1 MKKQNI
7 KTYILMSQMKSKYIA
22 IIFAVII
29 CGSIG
34 YLYWNLLEA
43 INRNP
48 YSISKAST
56 DTVRKDSVFIVLVHD
71 SDSANSKSMVK
82 VCNTGWSTDSLKVD
96 SIIKRN
102 ENISRSITNNTH
114 KVDSLSTIVDRIN
127 GQYVSVID
135 MLIDKFNTWVGFWL
149 ALLSLILLIVSVW
162 QYLKIDKYKERID
175 KLEVDSKKEAEGI
188 QKQSESLEIQMSNLQ
203 KQAKVYLDTQISVH
217 QYSTLENR
225 MTSLLLCMS
234 SVPDPQVFSNSE
246 ERKEQVNYYLGLVS
260 GLLIKYFKLIEQESE
275 CHKLPEE
282 TVACIPM
289 VLLNLRLSLIRIQG
303 MFRDPGMF
311 TAFVRLSK
319 LIKKNEESIR
329 RTQLFGKSEL
339 KGLGVLVKSFN
350 DFKTEI
356 ANCNEVV

>member
-1 MKKQNI
+1 
-7 KTYILMSQMKSKYIA
+7 MSQMKSKYIA
-22 IIFAVII
+22 LIFAVII

-34 YLYWNLLEA
+34 YLYWNLLGA

-48 YSISKAST
+48 YSISKGPT
-56 DTVRKDSVFIVLVHD
+56 DTVRKDSVFIILIHD
-71 SDSANSKSMVK
+71 SDSVVNKKMVK
-82 VCNTGWSTDSLKVD
+82 VCNTSWSTDSLRLD

-114 KVDSLSTIVDRIN
+114 KVDSLSTIVDKIN
-127 GQYVSVID
+127 GQYASVID

-162 QYLKIDKYKERID
+162 QYLKIDKYKERIN
-175 KLEVDSKKEAEGI
+175 KLEEDSKEATEKI
-188 QKQSESLEIQMSNLQ
+188 QIQMANLQ
-203 KQAKVYLDTQISVH
+203 KQAKVYLDTQISIH

-234 SVPDPQVFSNSE
+234 SVPDPQVFSDSE

-275 CHKLPEE
+275 CHKLPEG

-289 VLLNLRLSLIRIQG
+289 VLLNLRLSLLRIQG
-303 MFRDPGMF
+303 MFRDPGIYI
-311 TAFVRLSK
+311 AFVK
-319 LIKKNEESIR
+319 LINQIEKNEASIR
-329 RTQLFGKSEL
+329 RTQLFNKSDVKEL
-339 KGLGVLVKSFN
+339 GTLVKSFN

-356 ANCNEVV
+356 ANCKEVV

>member
-22 IIFAVII
+22 LIFAVII

-34 YLYWNLLEA
+34 YLYWNLLGA

-48 YSISKAST
+48 YSISKEPT
-56 DTVRKDSVFIVLVHD
+56 DTVRKDSVFIILIHD
-71 SDSANSKSMVK
+71 SDSVMDKKMVK
-82 VCNTGWSTDSLKVD
+82 VCNTSWSTDSLRLD

-114 KVDSLSTIVDRIN
+114 KVDSLSTIVDKIN
-127 GQYVSVID
+127 GQYASVID

-162 QYLKIDKYKERID
+162 QYLKIDKYKERIN
-175 KLEVDSKKEAEGI
+175 KLEEDSKEATEKI
-188 QKQSESLEIQMSNLQ
+188 QIQMANLQ
-203 KQAKVYLDTQISVH
+203 KQAKIYLDTQISIH

-234 SVPDPQVFSNSE
+234 SVPDPQVFSDSE

-275 CHKLPEE
+275 CHNLPEG

-289 VLLNLRLSLIRIQG
+289 VLLNLRLSLLRIQG
-303 MFRDPGMF
+303 MFRDPGIYI
-311 TAFVRLSK
+311 AFVK
-319 LIKKNEESIR
+319 LINQIEKNEASIR
-329 RTQLFGKSEL
+329 RTQLFNKSDVKEL
-339 KGLGVLVKSFN
+339 GTLVKSFN

-356 ANCNEVV
+356 ANCKEVV

>member
-1 MKKQNI
+1 
-7 KTYILMSQMKSKYIA
+7 MSQMKSKYIA
-22 IIFAVII
+22 LIFAVII

-34 YLYWNLLEA
+34 YLYWNLLGA

-48 YSISKAST
+48 YSISKEPT
-56 DTVRKDSVFIVLVHD
+56 DTVRKDSVFIILIHD
-71 SDSANSKSMVK
+71 SDSVMDKKMVK
-82 VCNTGWSTDSLKVD
+82 VCNTSWSTDSLRLD

-114 KVDSLSTIVDRIN
+114 KVDSLSTIVDKIN
-127 GQYVSVID
+127 GQYASVID
-135 MLIDKFNTWVGFWL
+135 MLIDEFNTWVGFWL

-162 QYLKIDKYKERID
+162 QYLKIDKYKERIN
-175 KLEVDSKKEAEGI
+175 KLEEDSKEATEKI
-188 QKQSESLEIQMSNLQ
+188 QIQMANLQ
-203 KQAKVYLDTQISVH
+203 KQAKIYLDTQISIH

-234 SVPDPQVFSNSE
+234 SVPDPQVFSDSE

-275 CHKLPEE
+275 CHKLPEG

-289 VLLNLRLSLIRIQG
+289 VLLNLRLSLLRIQG
-303 MFRDPGMF
+303 MFRDPGIYI
-311 TAFVRLSK
+311 AFVK
-319 LIKKNEESIR
+319 LINQIEKNEASIR
-329 RTQLFGKSEL
+329 RTQLFNKSDVKEL
-339 KGLGVLVKSFN
+339 GTLVKSFN

-356 ANCNEVV
+356 ANCKEVV

>member
-1 MKKQNI
+1 
-7 KTYILMSQMKSKYIA
+7 MSQMKSKYIA
-22 IIFAVII
+22 LIFAVII

-34 YLYWNLLEA
+34 YLYWNLLGA

-48 YSISKAST
+48 YSISKEPT
-56 DTVRKDSVFIVLVHD
+56 DTVRKDSVFIILIHD
-71 SDSANSKSMVK
+71 SDSVMDKKMVK
-82 VCNTGWSTDSLKVD
+82 VCNTSWSTDSLRLD

-114 KVDSLSTIVDRIN
+114 KVDSLSTIVGKIN

-162 QYLKIDKYKERID
+162 QYLKIDKYKERIN
-175 KLEVDSKKEAEGI
+175 KLEEDSKEATE
-188 QKQSESLEIQMSNLQ
+188 EIQIQMANLQ
-203 KQAKVYLDTQISVH
+203 KQAKVYLDTQISIH

-234 SVPDPQVFSNSE
+234 SVPDPQVFSDSE

-275 CHKLPEE
+275 CHKLPEG

-303 MFRDPGMF
+303 MFRDPGIYI
-311 TAFVRLSK
+311 AFVK
-319 LIKKNEESIR
+319 LINQIEKNEASIR
-329 RTQLFGKSEL
+329 RTQLFNKSDVKEL
-339 KGLGVLVKSFN
+339 GTLVKSFN

-356 ANCNEVV
+356 ANCKEVV

>member
-1 MKKQNI
+1 
-7 KTYILMSQMKSKYIA
+7 MSQMKSKYIA
-22 IIFAVII
+22 LIFAVII

-34 YLYWNLLEA
+34 YLYWNLLGA

-48 YSISKAST
+48 YSISKEPT
-56 DTVRKDSVFIVLVHD
+56 DTVRKDSVFIILIHD
-71 SDSANSKSMVK
+71 SDSVMDKKMVK
-82 VCNTGWSTDSLKVD
+82 VCNTSWSTDSLRLD

-114 KVDSLSTIVDRIN
+114 KVDSLSTIVDKIN
-127 GQYVSVID
+127 GQYASVID

-162 QYLKIDKYKERID
+162 QYLKIDKYKERIN
-175 KLEVDSKKEAEGI
+175 KLEEDSKEATEKI
-188 QKQSESLEIQMSNLQ
+188 QIQMANLQ
-203 KQAKVYLDTQISVH
+203 KQAKIYLDTQISIH

-234 SVPDPQVFSNSE
+234 SVPDPQVFSDSE

-275 CHKLPEE
+275 CHNLPEG

-289 VLLNLRLSLIRIQG
+289 VLLNLRLSLLRIQG
-303 MFRDPGMF
+303 MFRDPGIYI
-311 TAFVRLSK
+311 AFVK
-319 LIKKNEESIR
+319 LINQIEKNEASIR
-329 RTQLFGKSEL
+329 RTQLFNKSDVKEL
-339 KGLGVLVKSFN
+339 GTLVKSFN

-356 ANCNEVV
+356 ANCKEVV

>member
-1 MKKQNI
+1 
-7 KTYILMSQMKSKYIA
+7 MSQMKSKYIA
-22 IIFAVII
+22 LIFAVII

-34 YLYWNLLEA
+34 YLYWNLLGA

-48 YSISKAST
+48 YSISKEPT
-56 DTVRKDSVFIVLVHD
+56 DTVRKDSVFIILIHD
-71 SDSANSKSMVK
+71 SDSVMDKKMVK
-82 VCNTGWSTDSLKVD
+82 VCNTSWSTDSLRLD

-114 KVDSLSTIVDRIN
+114 KVDSLSTIVDKIN
-127 GQYVSVID
+127 GQYASVID

-162 QYLKIDKYKERID
+162 QYLKIDKYKERIN
-175 KLEVDSKKEAEGI
+175 KLEEDSKEATEKI
-188 QKQSESLEIQMSNLQ
+188 QIQMANLQ
-203 KQAKVYLDTQISVH
+203 KQAKVYLDTQISIH

-234 SVPDPQVFSNSE
+234 SVPDPQVFSDSE

-275 CHKLPEE
+275 CHKLPEG

-289 VLLNLRLSLIRIQG
+289 VLLNLRLSLLRIQG
-303 MFRDPGMF
+303 MFRDPGIYI
-311 TAFVRLSK
+311 AFVK
-319 LIKKNEESIR
+319 LINQIEKNEASIR
-329 RTQLFGKSEL
+329 RTQLFNKSDVKEL
-339 KGLGVLVKSFN
+339 GTLVKSFN

-356 ANCNEVV
+356 ANCKEVV

>member
-1 MKKQNI
+1 
-7 KTYILMSQMKSKYIA
+7 MSQMKSKYIA
-22 IIFAVII
+22 LIFAVII
-29 CGSIG
+29 CVAIG
-34 YLYWNLLEA
+34 YLYWNLLGA

-48 YSISKAST
+48 YSISKEPT
-56 DTVRKDSVFIVLVHD
+56 DTVRKDSVFIILIHD
-71 SDSANSKSMVK
+71 SDSVVNKKMVK
-82 VCNTGWSTDSLKVD
+82 VCNTSWSTDSLRLD

-114 KVDSLSTIVDRIN
+114 KVDSLSTIVDKIN

-162 QYLKIDKYKERID
+162 QYLKIDKYKERIN
-175 KLEVDSKKEAEGI
+175 KLEEDSKEATEKI
-188 QKQSESLEIQMSNLQ
+188 QIQMSNLQ
-203 KQAKVYLDTQISVH
+203 KQAKVYLDTQISIH

-234 SVPDPQVFSNSE
+234 SVPDPQVFSDSE

-260 GLLIKYFKLIEQESE
+260 VLLIKYFKLIEQESE
-275 CHKLPEE
+275 CHKLPEG

-289 VLLNLRLSLIRIQG
+289 VLLNLRLSLLRIQG
-303 MFRDPGMF
+303 MFRDPGIYI
-311 TAFVRLSK
+311 AFVK
-319 LIKKNEESIR
+319 LINQIEKNEASIR
-329 RTQLFGKSEL
+329 RTQLFNKSDVKEL
-339 KGLGVLVKSFN
+339 GTLVKSFN

-356 ANCNEVV
+356 ANCKEVV

>member
-1 MKKQNI
+1 
-7 KTYILMSQMKSKYIA
+7 MSQMKSKYIA
-22 IIFAVII
+22 LIFAVII

-34 YLYWNLLEA
+34 YLYWNLLGA

-48 YSISKAST
+48 YSISKEPT
-56 DTVRKDSVFIVLVHD
+56 DTVRKDSVFIILIHD
-71 SDSANSKSMVK
+71 SDSVMDKKMVK
-82 VCNTGWSTDSLKVD
+82 VCNTSWSTDSLRLD

-114 KVDSLSTIVDRIN
+114 KVDSLSTIVDKIN
-127 GQYVSVID
+127 GQYASVID
-135 MLIDKFNTWVGFWL
+135 MLIDKFNTWVGFWF

-162 QYLKIDKYKERID
+162 QYLKIDKYKERIN
-175 KLEVDSKKEAEGI
+175 KLEEDSKEATE
-188 QKQSESLEIQMSNLQ
+188 EIQIQMANLQ
-203 KQAKVYLDTQISVH
+203 KRAKVYLDTQISIH

-234 SVPDPQVFSNSE
+234 SVPDPQVFSDSE

-275 CHKLPEE
+275 CHKLPEG

-303 MFRDPGMF
+303 MFRDPGIYI
-311 TAFVRLSK
+311 AFVK
-319 LIKKNEESIR
+319 LINQIEKNEASIR
-329 RTQLFGKSEL
+329 RTQLFNKSDVKEL
-339 KGLGVLVKSFN
+339 GTLVKSFN

-356 ANCNEVV
+356 ANCKEVV

>member
-22 IIFAVII
+22 LIFAVII

-34 YLYWNLLEA
+34 YLYWDLLGA

-48 YSISKAST
+48 YSISKEPT
-56 DTVRKDSVFIVLVHD
+56 DTVRKDSVFIILIHD
-71 SDSANSKSMVK
+71 SDSVMDKKMVK
-82 VCNTGWSTDSLKVD
+82 VCNTSWSTDSLRLD

-114 KVDSLSTIVDRIN
+114 KVDSLSTIVDKIN

-162 QYLKIDKYKERID
+162 QYLKIDKYKERIN
-175 KLEVDSKKEAEGI
+175 KLEEDSKEATE
-188 QKQSESLEIQMSNLQ
+188 EIQIQMANLQ
-203 KQAKVYLDTQISVH
+203 KQAKVYLDTQISIH

-234 SVPDPQVFSNSE
+234 SVPDPQVFSDSE

-275 CHKLPEE
+275 CHELPEG

-303 MFRDPGMF
+303 MFRDPGIYI
-311 TAFVRLSK
+311 AFVK
-319 LIKKNEESIR
+319 LINQIEKNEASIR
-329 RTQLFGKSEL
+329 RTQLFNKSDVKEL
-339 KGLGVLVKSFN
+339 GTLVKSFN

-356 ANCNEVV
+356 ANCKEVV

>member
-1 MKKQNI
+1 
-7 KTYILMSQMKSKYIA
+7 MSQMKSKYIA
-22 IIFAVII
+22 LIFAVII

-34 YLYWNLLEA
+34 YLYWNLLGA

-48 YSISKAST
+48 YSISKEPT
-56 DTVRKDSVFIVLVHD
+56 DTVRKDSVFIILIHD
-71 SDSANSKSMVK
+71 SDSVMDKKMVK
-82 VCNTGWSTDSLKVD
+82 VCNTSWSTDSLRLD

-114 KVDSLSTIVDRIN
+114 KVDSLSTIVDKIN
-127 GQYVSVID
+127 GQYASVID

-162 QYLKIDKYKERID
+162 QYLKIDKYKERIN
-175 KLEVDSKKEAEGI
+175 KLEEDSKEATE
-188 QKQSESLEIQMSNLQ
+188 EIQIQMANLQ
-203 KQAKVYLDTQISVH
+203 KRAKVYLDTQISIH

-234 SVPDPQVFSNSE
+234 SVPDPQVFSDSE

-275 CHKLPEE
+275 CHKLPEG

-303 MFRDPGMF
+303 MFRDLGIYI
-311 TAFVRLSK
+311 AFVK
-319 LIKKNEESIR
+319 LINQIEKNEASIR
-329 RTQLFGKSEL
+329 RTQLFNKSDVKEL
-339 KGLGVLVKSFN
+339 GTLVKSFN

-356 ANCNEVV
+356 ANCKEVV

>member
-1 MKKQNI
+1 
-7 KTYILMSQMKSKYIA
+7 MSQMKSKYIA
-22 IIFAVII
+22 LIFAVII

-34 YLYWNLLEA
+34 YLYWNLLGA

-48 YSISKAST
+48 YSISKEPT
-56 DTVRKDSVFIVLVHD
+56 DTVRKDSVFIILIHD
-71 SDSANSKSMVK
+71 SDSVMDKKMVK
-82 VCNTGWSTDSLKVD
+82 VCNTSWSTDSLRLD

-102 ENISRSITNNTH
+102 ENISRSITNNTP
-114 KVDSLSTIVDRIN
+114 KVDSLSTIVDKIN
-127 GQYVSVID
+127 GQYASVID

-162 QYLKIDKYKERID
+162 QYLKIDKYKERIN
-175 KLEVDSKKEAEGI
+175 KLEEDSKEATEKI
-188 QKQSESLEIQMSNLQ
+188 QIQMANLQ
-203 KQAKVYLDTQISVH
+203 KQAKIYLDTQISIH

-234 SVPDPQVFSNSE
+234 SVPDPQVFSDSE

-275 CHKLPEE
+275 CHKLPEG

-289 VLLNLRLSLIRIQG
+289 VLLNLRLSLLRIQG
-303 MFRDPGMF
+303 MFRDPGIYI
-311 TAFVRLSK
+311 AFVK
-319 LIKKNEESIR
+319 LINQIEKNEASIR
-329 RTQLFGKSEL
+329 RTQLFNKSDVKEL
-339 KGLGVLVKSFN
+339 GTLVKSFN

-356 ANCNEVV
+356 ANCKEVV

>member
-1 MKKQNI
+1 
-7 KTYILMSQMKSKYIA
+7 MSQMKSKYIA
-22 IIFAVII
+22 LIFAVII

-34 YLYWNLLEA
+34 YLYWNLLGA

-48 YSISKAST
+48 YSISKGPT
-56 DTVRKDSVFIVLVHD
+56 DTVRKDSVFIILIHD
-71 SDSANSKSMVK
+71 SDSVVNKKMVK
-82 VCNTGWSTDSLKVD
+82 VCNTSWSTDSLRLD

-102 ENISRSITNNTH
+102 ENISRFITNNTH
-114 KVDSLSTIVDRIN
+114 KVDSLSTIVDKIN

-162 QYLKIDKYKERID
+162 QYLKIDKYKERIN
-175 KLEVDSKKEAEGI
+175 KLEEDSKEATEKI
-188 QKQSESLEIQMSNLQ
+188 QIQMANLQ
-203 KQAKVYLDTQISVH
+203 KQAKVYLDTQISIH

-234 SVPDPQVFSNSE
+234 SVPDPQVFSDSE

-275 CHKLPEE
+275 CHKLPEG

-289 VLLNLRLSLIRIQG
+289 VLLNLRLSLLRIQG
-303 MFRDPGMF
+303 MFRDPGIYI
-311 TAFVRLSK
+311 AFVK
-319 LIKKNEESIR
+319 LINQIEKNEASIR
-329 RTQLFGKSEL
+329 RTQLFNKSDVKEL
-339 KGLGVLVKSFN
+339 GTLVKSFN

-356 ANCNEVV
+356 ANCKEVV

>member
-22 IIFAVII
+22 LIFAVII
-29 CGSIG
+29 CGPIG
-34 YLYWNLLEA
+34 YLYWNLLGA

-48 YSISKAST
+48 YSISKEPT
-56 DTVRKDSVFIVLVHD
+56 DTVRKDSVFIILIHD
-71 SDSANSKSMVK
+71 SDSVMDKKMVK
-82 VCNTGWSTDSLKVD
+82 VCNTSWSTDSLRLD

-114 KVDSLSTIVDRIN
+114 KVDSLSTIVDKIN

-162 QYLKIDKYKERID
+162 QYLKIDKYKERIN
-175 KLEVDSKKEAEGI
+175 KLEEDSKEATE
-188 QKQSESLEIQMSNLQ
+188 EIQIQMANLQ
-203 KQAKVYLDTQISVH
+203 KQAKVYLDTQISIH

-234 SVPDPQVFSNSE
+234 SVPDPQVFSDSE

-275 CHKLPEE
+275 CHKLPEG

-303 MFRDPGMF
+303 MFRDPGIYI
-311 TAFVRLSK
+311 AFVK
-319 LIKKNEESIR
+319 LINQIEKNEASIR
-329 RTQLFGKSEL
+329 RTQLFNKSDVKEL
-339 KGLGVLVKSFN
+339 GTLVKSFN

-356 ANCNEVV
+356 ANCKEVV

>member
-1 MKKQNI
+1 
-7 KTYILMSQMKSKYIA
+7 MSQMKSKYIA
-22 IIFAVII
+22 LIFAVII

-34 YLYWNLLEA
+34 YLYWNLLGA

-48 YSISKAST
+48 YSISKEPT
-56 DTVRKDSVFIVLVHD
+56 DTVRKDSVFIILIHD
-71 SDSANSKSMVK
+71 SDSVMDKKMVK
-82 VCNTGWSTDSLKVD
+82 VCNTSWSTDSLRLD

-114 KVDSLSTIVDRIN
+114 KVDSLSTIVDKIN
-127 GQYVSVID
+127 GQYASVID

-162 QYLKIDKYKERID
+162 QYLKIDKYKERIN
-175 KLEVDSKKEAEGI
+175 KLEEDSKEATEKI
-188 QKQSESLEIQMSNLQ
+188 QIQMANLQ
-203 KQAKVYLDTQISVH
+203 KQAKIYLDTQISIH

-234 SVPDPQVFSNSE
+234 SVPDPQVFSDSE

-275 CHKLPEE
+275 CHKLPEA

-289 VLLNLRLSLIRIQG
+289 VLLNLRLSLLRIQG
-303 MFRDPGMF
+303 MFRDPGIYI
-311 TAFVRLSK
+311 AFVK
-319 LIKKNEESIR
+319 LINQIEKNEASIR
-329 RTQLFGKSEL
+329 RTQLFNKSDVKEL
-339 KGLGVLVKSFN
+339 GTLVKSFN

-356 ANCNEVV
+356 ANCKEVV

>member
-1 MKKQNI
+1 
-7 KTYILMSQMKSKYIA
+7 MSQMKSKYIA
-22 IIFAVII
+22 LIFAVII

-34 YLYWNLLEA
+34 YLYWDLLGA

-48 YSISKAST
+48 YSISKEPT
-56 DTVRKDSVFIVLVHD
+56 DTVRKDSVFIILIHD
-71 SDSANSKSMVK
+71 SDSVMDKKMVK
-82 VCNTGWSTDSLKVD
+82 VCNTSWSTDSLRLD

-114 KVDSLSTIVDRIN
+114 KVDSLSTIVDKIN
-127 GQYVSVID
+127 GQYASVID

-162 QYLKIDKYKERID
+162 QYLKIDKYKERIN
-175 KLEVDSKKEAEGI
+175 KLEEDSKEATE
-188 QKQSESLEIQMSNLQ
+188 EIQIQMANLQ
-203 KQAKVYLDTQISVH
+203 KQAKVYLDTQISIH

-234 SVPDPQVFSNSE
+234 SVPDPQVFSDSE

-275 CHKLPEE
+275 CHELPEG

-303 MFRDPGMF
+303 MFRDPGIYI
-311 TAFVRLSK
+311 AFVK
-319 LIKKNEESIR
+319 LINQIEKNEASIR
-329 RTQLFGKSEL
+329 RTQLFNKSDVKEL
-339 KGLGVLVKSFN
+339 GTLVKSFN

-356 ANCNEVV
+356 ANCKEVV

>member
-7 KTYILMSQMKSKYIA
+7 KTYILMSLMKSKYIA
-22 IIFAVII
+22 LIFAVII

-34 YLYWNLLEA
+34 YLYWNLLGA

-48 YSISKAST
+48 YSISKELT
-56 DTVRKDSVFIVLVHD
+56 DTVRKDSVFIILIHD
-71 SDSANSKSMVK
+71 SDSVVNKKMVK
-82 VCNTGWSTDSLKVD
+82 VCNTSWSTDSLRLD

-102 ENISRSITNNTH
+102 EDISRSITNNTH
-114 KVDSLSTIVDRIN
+114 KVDSLSTIVDKIN

-162 QYLKIDKYKERID
+162 QYLKIDKYKERIN
-175 KLEVDSKKEAEGI
+175 KLEEDSKEATEKI
-188 QKQSESLEIQMSNLQ
+188 QIQMANLQ
-203 KQAKVYLDTQISVH
+203 KQAKVYLDTQISIH

-234 SVPDPQVFSNSE
+234 SVPDPQVFSDSE

-275 CHKLPEE
+275 CHKLPEG

-303 MFRDPGMF
+303 MFRDPGIYI
-311 TAFVRLSK
+311 AFVK
-319 LIKKNEESIR
+319 LINQIEKNEASIR
-329 RTQLFGKSEL
+329 RTQLFNKSDVKEL
-339 KGLGVLVKSFN
+339 GTLVKSFN

-356 ANCNEVV
+356 ANCKEVV

>member
-1 MKKQNI
+1 MFI
-7 KTYILMSQMKSKYIA
+7 ILI
-22 IIFAVII
+22 
-29 CGSIG
+29 
-34 YLYWNLLEA
+34 
-43 INRNP
+43 
-48 YSISKAST
+48 
-56 DTVRKDSVFIVLVHD
+56 HD
-71 SDSANSKSMVK
+71 SDSVMDKKMVK
-82 VCNTGWSTDSLKVD
+82 VCNTSWSTDCLRLD

-114 KVDSLSTIVDRIN
+114 KVDSLSTIVDKIN

-162 QYLKIDKYKERID
+162 QYLKIDKYKERIN
-175 KLEVDSKKEAEGI
+175 KLEEDSKEATE
-188 QKQSESLEIQMSNLQ
+188 EIQIQMANLQ
-203 KQAKVYLDTQISVH
+203 KQAKVYLDTQISIH

-234 SVPDPQVFSNSE
+234 SVPDPQVFSDSE

-275 CHKLPEE
+275 CHELPEG

-303 MFRDPGMF
+303 MFRDPGIYI
-311 TAFVRLSK
+311 AFVK
-319 LIKKNEESIR
+319 LINQIEKNEASIR
-329 RTQLFGKSEL
+329 RTQLFNKSDVKEL
-339 KGLGVLVKSFN
+339 GTLVKSFN

-356 ANCNEVV
+356 ANCKEVV

>member
-22 IIFAVII
+22 LIFAVII

-34 YLYWNLLEA
+34 YLYWNLLGA

-48 YSISKAST
+48 YSISKEPT
-56 DTVRKDSVFIVLVHD
+56 DTVRKDSVFIILIHD
-71 SDSANSKSMVK
+71 SDSVMDKKMVK
-82 VCNTGWSTDSLKVD
+82 VCNTSWSTDSLRLD

-114 KVDSLSTIVDRIN
+114 KVDSLSTIVDKIN
-127 GQYVSVID
+127 GQYASVID

-162 QYLKIDKYKERID
+162 QYLKIDKYKERIN
-175 KLEVDSKKEAEGI
+175 KLEEDSKEATEKI
-188 QKQSESLEIQMSNLQ
+188 QIQMANLQ
-203 KQAKVYLDTQISVH
+203 KQAKVYLDTQISIH

-234 SVPDPQVFSNSE
+234 SVPDPQVFSDSE

-275 CHKLPEE
+275 CHKLPEG

-289 VLLNLRLSLIRIQG
+289 VLLNLRLSLLRI
-303 MFRDPGMF
+303 P
-311 TAFVRLSK
+311 
-319 LIKKNEESIR
+319 
-329 RTQLFGKSEL
+329 
-339 KGLGVLVKSFN
+339 
-350 DFKTEI
+350 
-356 ANCNEVV
+356 

>member
-1 MKKQNI
+1 
-7 KTYILMSQMKSKYIA
+7 MSQMKSKYIA
-22 IIFAVII
+22 LIFAVII

-34 YLYWNLLEA
+34 YLYWNLLGA

-48 YSISKAST
+48 YSISKEPT
-56 DTVRKDSVFIVLVHD
+56 DTVRKDSVFILLIHD
-71 SDSANSKSMVK
+71 SDSVMDKKMVK
-82 VCNTGWSTDSLKVD
+82 VCNTSWSTDSLRLD

-114 KVDSLSTIVDRIN
+114 KVDSLSTIVDKIN
-127 GQYVSVID
+127 GQYASVID

-162 QYLKIDKYKERID
+162 QYLKIDKYKERIN
-175 KLEVDSKKEAEGI
+175 KLEEDSKEATEKI
-188 QKQSESLEIQMSNLQ
+188 QIQMANLQ
-203 KQAKVYLDTQISVH
+203 KQAKIYLDTQISIH

-234 SVPDPQVFSNSE
+234 SVPDPQVFSDSE

-275 CHKLPEE
+275 CHKLPEG

-289 VLLNLRLSLIRIQG
+289 VLLNLRLSLLRIQG
-303 MFRDPGMF
+303 MFRDPGIYI
-311 TAFVRLSK
+311 AFVK
-319 LIKKNEESIR
+319 LINQIEKNEASIR
-329 RTQLFGKSEL
+329 RTQLFNKSDVKEL
-339 KGLGVLVKSFN
+339 GTLVKSFN

-356 ANCNEVV
+356 ANCKEVV

>member
-22 IIFAVII
+22 LIFAVII

-34 YLYWNLLEA
+34 YLYWNLLGA

-48 YSISKAST
+48 YSISKEPT
-56 DTVRKDSVFIVLVHD
+56 DTVRKDSVFIILIHD
-71 SDSANSKSMVK
+71 SDSVMDKKMVK
-82 VCNTGWSTDSLKVD
+82 VCNTSWSTDSLRLD

-114 KVDSLSTIVDRIN
+114 KVDSLSTIVDKIN
-127 GQYVSVID
+127 GQYASVID

-162 QYLKIDKYKERID
+162 QYLKIDKYKERIN
-175 KLEVDSKKEAEGI
+175 KLEEDSKEATE
-188 QKQSESLEIQMSNLQ
+188 EIQIQMANLQ
-203 KQAKVYLDTQISVH
+203 KRAKVYLDTQISIH

-234 SVPDPQVFSNSE
+234 SVPDPQVFSDSE

-275 CHKLPEE
+275 CHKLPEG

-303 MFRDPGMF
+303 MFRDPGIYI
-311 TAFVRLSK
+311 AFVK
-319 LIKKNEESIR
+319 LINQIEKNEASIR
-329 RTQLFGKSEL
+329 RTQLFNKSDVKEL
-339 KGLGVLVKSFN
+339 GTLVKSFN

-356 ANCNEVV
+356 ANCKEVV

>member
-1 MKKQNI
+1 
-7 KTYILMSQMKSKYIA
+7 MSQMKSKYIA
-22 IIFAVII
+22 LIFAVII

-34 YLYWNLLEA
+34 YLYWNLLGA

-48 YSISKAST
+48 YSISKEPT
-56 DTVRKDSVFIVLVHD
+56 DTVRKDSVFIILIND
-71 SDSANSKSMVK
+71 SDSVMDKKMVK
-82 VCNTGWSTDSLKVD
+82 VCNTSWSTDSLRLD

-114 KVDSLSTIVDRIN
+114 KVDSLSTIVDKIN
-127 GQYVSVID
+127 GQYASVID

-162 QYLKIDKYKERID
+162 QYLKIDKYKERIN
-175 KLEVDSKKEAEGI
+175 KLEEDSKEATE
-188 QKQSESLEIQMSNLQ
+188 EIQIQMANLQ
-203 KQAKVYLDTQISVH
+203 KQAKVYLDTQISIH

-234 SVPDPQVFSNSE
+234 SVPDPQVFSDSE

-275 CHKLPEE
+275 CHKLPEG

-303 MFRDPGMF
+303 MFRDPGIYI
-311 TAFVRLSK
+311 AFVK
-319 LIKKNEESIR
+319 LINQIEKNEASIR
-329 RTQLFGKSEL
+329 RTQLFNKSDVKEL
-339 KGLGVLVKSFN
+339 GTLVKSFN

-356 ANCNEVV
+356 ANCKEVV

>member
-22 IIFAVII
+22 LIFAVII

-34 YLYWNLLEA
+34 YLYWNLLGA

-48 YSISKAST
+48 YSISKEPT
-56 DTVRKDSVFIVLVHD
+56 DTVRKDSVFIILIHD
-71 SDSANSKSMVK
+71 SDSVMDKKMVK
-82 VCNTGWSTDSLKVD
+82 VCNTSWSTDSLRLD

-114 KVDSLSTIVDRIN
+114 KVDSLSTIVDKIN
-127 GQYVSVID
+127 GQYASVID

-162 QYLKIDKYKERID
+162 QYLKIDKYKERIN
-175 KLEVDSKKEAEGI
+175 KLEEDSKEATEKI
-188 QKQSESLEIQMSNLQ
+188 Q
-203 KQAKVYLDTQISVH
+203 KQAKVYLDTQISIH

-225 MTSLLLCMS
+225 MTSLLLCTS
-234 SVPDPQVFSNSE
+234 SVPDPQVFSDSE

-275 CHKLPEE
+275 CHKLPEG
-282 TVACIPM
+282 TIACIPM
-289 VLLNLRLSLIRIQG
+289 VLLNLRLSLLRIQG
-303 MFRDPGMF
+303 MFRDPGIYI
-311 TAFVRLSK
+311 AFVK
-319 LIKKNEESIR
+319 LINQIEKNEASIR
-329 RTQLFGKSEL
+329 RTQLFNKSDVKEL
-339 KGLGVLVKSFN
+339 GTLVKSFN

-356 ANCNEVV
+356 ANCKEVV

>member
-1 MKKQNI
+1 
-7 KTYILMSQMKSKYIA
+7 MSQMKSKYIA
-22 IIFAVII
+22 LIFAVII

-34 YLYWNLLEA
+34 YLYWNLLGA

-48 YSISKAST
+48 YSIFKEPT
-56 DTVRKDSVFIVLVHD
+56 DTVRKDSVFIILIHD
-71 SDSANSKSMVK
+71 SDSVMDKKMVK
-82 VCNTGWSTDSLKVD
+82 VCNTSWSTDSLRLD

-114 KVDSLSTIVDRIN
+114 KVDSLSTIVDKIN
-127 GQYVSVID
+127 GQYASVID

-162 QYLKIDKYKERID
+162 QYLKIDKYKERIN
-175 KLEVDSKKEAEGI
+175 KLEEDSKEATE
-188 QKQSESLEIQMSNLQ
+188 EIQIQMANLQ
-203 KQAKVYLDTQISVH
+203 KRAKVYLDTQISIH

-234 SVPDPQVFSNSE
+234 SVPDPQVFSDSE

-275 CHKLPEE
+275 CHKLPEG

-303 MFRDPGMF
+303 MFRDPGIYI
-311 TAFVRLSK
+311 AFVK
-319 LIKKNEESIR
+319 LINQIEKNEASIR
-329 RTQLFGKSEL
+329 RTQLFNKSDVKEL
-339 KGLGVLVKSFN
+339 GTLVKSFN

-356 ANCNEVV
+356 ANCKEVV

>member
-22 IIFAVII
+22 LIFAVII

-34 YLYWNLLEA
+34 YLYWNLLGA

-48 YSISKAST
+48 YSISKEPT
-56 DTVRKDSVFIVLVHD
+56 DTVRKDSVFIILIHD
-71 SDSANSKSMVK
+71 SDSVMDKKMVK
-82 VCNTGWSTDSLKVD
+82 VCNTSWSTDSLRLD

-114 KVDSLSTIVDRIN
+114 KVDSLSTIVDKIN
-127 GQYVSVID
+127 GQYASVID

-162 QYLKIDKYKERID
+162 QYLKIDKYKERIN
-175 KLEVDSKKEAEGI
+175 KLEEDSKEATEKI
-188 QKQSESLEIQMSNLQ
+188 QIQMANLQ
-203 KQAKVYLDTQISVH
+203 KQAKVYLDTQISIH

-234 SVPDPQVFSNSE
+234 SVPDPQVFSDSE

-275 CHKLPEE
+275 CHKLPEG

-289 VLLNLRLSLIRIQG
+289 VLLNLRLSLLRIQG
-303 MFRDPGMF
+303 MFRDPGIYI
-311 TAFVRLSK
+311 AFVK
-319 LIKKNEESIR
+319 LINQIEKNEASIR
-329 RTQLFGKSEL
+329 RTQLFNKSDVKEL
-339 KGLGVLVKSFN
+339 GTLVKSFN

-356 ANCNEVV
+356 ANCKEVV

>member
-1 MKKQNI
+1 
-7 KTYILMSQMKSKYIA
+7 MSQMKSKYIA
-22 IIFAVII
+22 LIFAVII
-29 CGSIG
+29 CVAIG
-34 YLYWNLLEA
+34 YLYWNLLGA

-48 YSISKAST
+48 YSISKEPT
-56 DTVRKDSVFIVLVHD
+56 DTVRKDSVFIILIHD
-71 SDSANSKSMVK
+71 SDSVVNKKMVK
-82 VCNTGWSTDSLKVD
+82 VCNTSWSTDSLRLD

-114 KVDSLSTIVDRIN
+114 KVDSLSTIVDKIN

-162 QYLKIDKYKERID
+162 QYLKIDKYKERIN
-175 KLEVDSKKEAEGI
+175 KLEEDSKEATEKI
-188 QKQSESLEIQMSNLQ
+188 QIQMSNLQ
-203 KQAKVYLDTQISVH
+203 KQAKVYLDTQISIH

-234 SVPDPQVFSNSE
+234 SVPDPQVFSDSE

-275 CHKLPEE
+275 CHKLPEG

-289 VLLNLRLSLIRIQG
+289 VLLNLRLSLLRIQG
-303 MFRDPGMF
+303 MFRDPGIYI
-311 TAFVRLSK
+311 AFVK
-319 LIKKNEESIR
+319 LINQIEKNEASIR
-329 RTQLFGKSEL
+329 RTQLFNKSDVKEL
-339 KGLGVLVKSFN
+339 GTLVKSFN

-356 ANCNEVV
+356 ANCKEVV

>member
-22 IIFAVII
+22 LIFAVII

-34 YLYWNLLEA
+34 YLYWNLLGA

-48 YSISKAST
+48 YSISKEPT
-56 DTVRKDSVFIVLVHD
+56 DTVRKDSVFIILIHD
-71 SDSANSKSMVK
+71 SDSVMDKKMVK
-82 VCNTGWSTDSLKVD
+82 VCNTSWSTDSLRLD

-114 KVDSLSTIVDRIN
+114 KVDSLSTIVDKIN
-127 GQYVSVID
+127 GQYASVID

-162 QYLKIDKYKERID
+162 QYLKIDKYKERIN
-175 KLEVDSKKEAEGI
+175 KLEEDSKEATEKI
-188 QKQSESLEIQMSNLQ
+188 QIQMANLQ
-203 KQAKVYLDTQISVH
+203 KQAKIYLDTQISIH

-234 SVPDPQVFSNSE
+234 SVPDPQVFSDSE

-275 CHKLPEE
+275 CHKLPEG

-289 VLLNLRLSLIRIQG
+289 VLLNLRLSLLRIQG
-303 MFRDPGMF
+303 MFRDPGIYI
-311 TAFVRLSK
+311 AFVK
-319 LIKKNEESIR
+319 LINQIEKNEASIR
-329 RTQLFGKSEL
+329 RTQLFNKSDVKEL
-339 KGLGVLVKSFN
+339 GTLVKSFN

-356 ANCNEVV
+356 ANCKEVV

>member
-1 MKKQNI
+1 
-7 KTYILMSQMKSKYIA
+7 MSQMKSKYIA
-22 IIFAVII
+22 LIFAVII

-34 YLYWNLLEA
+34 YLYWNLLGA

-48 YSISKAST
+48 YSISKEPT
-56 DTVRKDSVFIVLVHD
+56 DTVRKDSVFIILIHD
-71 SDSANSKSMVK
+71 SDSVMDKKMVK
-82 VCNTGWSTDSLKVD
+82 VCNTSWSTDSLRLD

-114 KVDSLSTIVDRIN
+114 KVDSLSTIVDKIN
-127 GQYVSVID
+127 GQYASVID

-162 QYLKIDKYKERID
+162 QYLKIDKYKERIN
-175 KLEVDSKKEAEGI
+175 KLEEDSKEATE
-188 QKQSESLEIQMSNLQ
+188 EIQIQMANLQ
-203 KQAKVYLDTQISVH
+203 KQAKVYLDTQISIH

-234 SVPDPQVFSNSE
+234 SVPDPQVFSDSE

-275 CHKLPEE
+275 CHKLPEG

-303 MFRDPGMF
+303 MFRDPGIYI
-311 TAFVRLSK
+311 AFVK
-319 LIKKNEESIR
+319 LINQIEKNEASIR
-329 RTQLFGKSEL
+329 RTQLFNKSDVKEL
-339 KGLGVLVKSFN
+339 GTLVKSFN

-356 ANCNEVV
+356 ANCKEVV

>member
-1 MKKQNI
+1 
-7 KTYILMSQMKSKYIA
+7 MSQMKSKYIA
-22 IIFAVII
+22 LIFAVII

-34 YLYWNLLEA
+34 YLYWNLLGA

-48 YSISKAST
+48 YSISKEPT
-56 DTVRKDSVFIVLVHD
+56 DTVRKDSVFIILIHD
-71 SDSANSKSMVK
+71 SDSVMDKKMVK
-82 VCNTGWSTDSLKVD
+82 VCNTSWSTDSLRLD

-102 ENISRSITNNTH
+102 ENISRFITNNTH
-114 KVDSLSTIVDRIN
+114 KVDSLSTIVDKIN
-127 GQYVSVID
+127 GQYASVID

-162 QYLKIDKYKERID
+162 QYLKIDKYKERIN
-175 KLEVDSKKEAEGI
+175 KLEEDSKEATE
-188 QKQSESLEIQMSNLQ
+188 EIQIQMANLQ
-203 KQAKVYLDTQISVH
+203 KQAKVYLDKQISIH

-234 SVPDPQVFSNSE
+234 SVPDPQVFSDSE

-275 CHKLPEE
+275 CHKLPEG

-303 MFRDPGMF
+303 MFRDPGIYI
-311 TAFVRLSK
+311 AFVK
-319 LIKKNEESIR
+319 LINQIEKNEASIR
-329 RTQLFGKSEL
+329 RTQLFNKSDVKEL
-339 KGLGVLVKSFN
+339 GTLVKSFN

-356 ANCNEVV
+356 ANCKEVV

>member
-1 MKKQNI
+1 
-7 KTYILMSQMKSKYIA
+7 MSQMKSKYIA
-22 IIFAVII
+22 LIFAVII

-34 YLYWNLLEA
+34 YLYWNLLGA

-48 YSISKAST
+48 YSISKEPT
-56 DTVRKDSVFIVLVHD
+56 DTVRKDSVFIILIHD
-71 SDSANSKSMVK
+71 SDSVMDKKMVK
-82 VCNTGWSTDSLKVD
+82 VCNTSWSTDSLRLD

-114 KVDSLSTIVDRIN
+114 KVDSLSTIVDKIN
-127 GQYVSVID
+127 GQYASVID

-162 QYLKIDKYKERID
+162 QYLKIDKYKERIN
-175 KLEVDSKKEAEGI
+175 KLEEDSKEATEKI
-188 QKQSESLEIQMSNLQ
+188 QIQMANLQ
-203 KQAKVYLDTQISVH
+203 KQAKIYLDAQISIH

-234 SVPDPQVFSNSE
+234 SVPDPQVFSDSE

-275 CHKLPEE
+275 CHKLPEG

-289 VLLNLRLSLIRIQG
+289 VLLNLRLSLLRIQG
-303 MFRDPGMF
+303 MFRDPGIYI
-311 TAFVRLSK
+311 AFVK
-319 LIKKNEESIR
+319 LINQIEKNEASIR
-329 RTQLFGKSEL
+329 RTQLFNKSDVKEL
-339 KGLGVLVKSFN
+339 GTLVKSFN

-356 ANCNEVV
+356 ANCKEVV

>member
-1 MKKQNI
+1 
-7 KTYILMSQMKSKYIA
+7 MSQMKSKYIA
-22 IIFAVII
+22 LIFAVII

-34 YLYWNLLEA
+34 YLYWNLLGA

-48 YSISKAST
+48 YSISKEPT
-56 DTVRKDSVFIVLVHD
+56 DTVRKDSVFIILIHD
-71 SDSANSKSMVK
+71 SDSVMDKKMVK
-82 VCNTGWSTDSLKVD
+82 VCNTSWSTDSLRLD

-114 KVDSLSTIVDRIN
+114 KVDSLSTIVDKIN
-127 GQYVSVID
+127 GQYASVID

-162 QYLKIDKYKERID
+162 QYLKIDKYKERIN
-175 KLEVDSKKEAEGI
+175 KLEENSKEATE
-188 QKQSESLEIQMSNLQ
+188 EIQIQMANLQ
-203 KQAKVYLDTQISVH
+203 KRAKVYLDTQISIH

-234 SVPDPQVFSNSE
+234 SVPDPQVFSDSE

-275 CHKLPEE
+275 CHKLPEG

-303 MFRDPGMF
+303 MFRDPGIYI
-311 TAFVRLSK
+311 AFVK
-319 LIKKNEESIR
+319 LINQIEKNEASIR
-329 RTQLFGKSEL
+329 RTQLFNKSDVKEL
-339 KGLGVLVKSFN
+339 GTLVKSFN

-356 ANCNEVV
+356 ANCKEVV